1 MDREIKIEKLTV
13 NDFDNY
19 FRLVNDE
26 RVMAMITER
35 AISVQEAKEE
45 YKERLASSRIH
56 KDFGSFKIID
66 GRNNSFIGFAKLELE
81 DIADTKV
88 ELGYMILPAYW
99 GQGIASKVSEL
110 LIKVAKGKSS
120 INQVYAIIDPANIAS
135 RKVLLKNGFKHQA
148 YKDYDGLPGEI
159 LELNLKNNSHE

>member
-1 MDREIKIEKLTV
+1 MNREIRIEKLAE

-19 FRLVNDE
+19 FQLVNDE
-26 RVMAMITER
+26 KVMAMITER
-35 AISVQEAKEE
+35 AFSLEEAKDE
-45 YKERLASSRIH
+45 YKERLEANRID
-56 KDFGSFKIID
+56 KDFGSFKILD
-66 GRNNSFIGFAKLELE
+66 RQNNSFIGFAKLELVS
-81 DIADTKV
+81 IADTKV

-110 LIKVAKGKSS
+110 LIKVAKAKSQ

-135 RKVLLKNGFKHQA
+135 RKVLLKNGFTHQA

-159 LELNLKNNSHE
+159 LELNLKNVSRE